1 LFAQQ
6 RNLVLEGLTDFWYV
20 EATADLLRES
30 GKADLNEQVALI
42 PAGGTGKIVYF
53 ATILYAHHLKVAAL
67 LDSDAAGE
75 QAAKQE
81 TLVHTL
87 GNKRI
92 LRTRDSYTGPV
103 GNVEVED
110 LLRETLVSVAK
121 ETLGWDVTAQAA
133 LQASRPIIDVF
144 AEVVGASFSKY
155 RLAKSYVRWT
165 RDHTSSDLAAFER
178 SAWSDLIEKINTALK

>member
-1 LFAQQ
+1 
-6 RNLVLEGLTDFWYV
+6 
-20 EATADLLRES
+20 
-30 GKADLNEQVALI
+30 
-42 PAGGTGKIVYF
+42 
-53 ATILYAHHLKVAAL
+53 